1 MMKYRLTGETK
12 LWFDR
17 TLYRIRAL
25 STQEPALRRWTWL
38 KSKSVVRHLTTWY

>member
-1 MMKYRLTGETK
+1 MRKYKLTGETK

-25 STQEPALRRWTWL
+25 IDIKEH
-38 KSKSVVRHLTTWY
+38 SVKKGDLGG